1 VLKKGNLFKILFDR
15 YILSD
20 ELPFSARV
28 LNMVCLLGTFAAF
41 AAFIAHVIE
50 MSNTTTLVIK
60 FLMFVSMVF
69 LTYAVNRFRAYK
81 IGAWIA
87 PLLLCTFF
95 MPAVFFTNGGI
106 DSGLPSYFVMCIT
119 LNFLLTEGL
128 ACIALTSSFIL
139 LIMFCYYLNY
149 SYPSLFVELT
159 VFQRYVDSVQSFLIA
174 GFMTGFVI
182 KLVSWMYH
190 VEKTKAEKANRAKS
204 EFLAQMSHEI
214 RTPMNAIIGM
224 TALAKSAS
232 EAERKDYC
240 LEKIEGASV
249 HLLGVINDILDMSK
263 IEANKL
269 ELSFAAFSFGKMIKK
284 VVNVVDFRFKER
296 NQDFS
301 LDIEAGI
308 PDFLI
313 GDEQRLA
320 QVITNL
326 MSNAAK
332 FTPEGGHVGLAAR
345 LREISGDECV
355 IEVMV
360 TDTGIGVSP
369 EQQSRLFESFVQ
381 ADSSTSRKYGGTG
394 LGLAISKRI
403 VTMMGGKIWID
414 SELGKGATFAF
425 TIRAGIAREEMS
437 YSYRGSEDP
446 DDSGQEWMAALEG
459 RCILLADD
467 VDINREIVISLLEP
481 AKVEIDCAEN
491 GLQAFAMFEASPER
505 YDIIFMDLQ
514 MPEVDG
520 YEATRMI
527 RALGTPEAVNIPIVA
542 MTANVFRED
551 IEKCLAAG
559 MNGHV
564 GKPLEMDEV
573 FNNMKKFILRA
584 G

>member
-1 VLKKGNLFKILFDR
+1 MFQKGNLFKILFER
-15 YILSD
+15 HILSD

-41 AAFIAHVIE
+41 AAFAAHVVE
-50 MSNTTTLVIK
+50 MSNAATLAVK
-60 FLMFVSMVF
+60 FLMFVSMLF
-69 LTYAVNRFRAYK
+69 LMYAVNHFAAYK
-81 IGAWIA
+81 AGTWIA
-87 PLLLCTFF
+87 LLLLCTFF
-95 MPAVFFTNGGI
+95 MPVVFFTNGGI
-106 DSGLPSYFVMCIT
+106 HSGLPSYFVMCIT

-128 ACIALTSSFIL
+128 ACAALTISFIL
-139 LIMFCYYLNY
+139 LIIFCYYLNY
-149 SYPSLFVELT
+149 TYPSLFVELSL
-159 VFQRYVDSVQSFLIA
+159 FQRYIDSAQSFLIA

-182 KLVSWMYH
+182 KLLNRMYH
-190 VEKTKAEKANRAKS
+190 KEKTKAEKASLAKS

-224 TALAKSAS
+224 TALAKLAS

-240 LEKIEGASV
+240 LEKIEGASI

-284 VVNVVDFRFKER
+284 VVDVVDFRFREK

-301 LDIEAGI
+301 PDVEAGI

-313 GDEQRLA
+313 GDEQRLS

-326 MSNAAK
+326 LSNAAK
-332 FTPEGGHVGLAAR
+332 FTPEGGHVGLTAR

-355 IEVMV
+355 VEIMV
-360 TDTGIGVSP
+360 SDTGIGVSP

-414 SELGKGATFAF
+414 SELGKGATFTF
-425 TIRAGIAREEMS
+425 TIKAGIAREEIND
-437 YSYRGSEDP
+437 RGSEAP
-446 DDSGQEWMAALEG
+446 SGSGQEWMAALEG
-459 RCILLADD
+459 KRVLLADD
-467 VDINREIVISLLEP
+467 VDINREILISLLEP
-481 AKVEIDCAEN
+481 AKIEIDCAEN
-491 GLQAFAMFEASPER
+491 GLQAFEMFEASPER
-505 YDIIFMDLQ
+505 YDMVFMDLQ

-527 RALGTPEAVNIPIVA
+527 RSLGTPAALNIPIIA

-551 IEKCLAAG
+551 VEKCLAAG

-564 GKPLEMDEV
+564 GKPLEMEEV
-573 FNNMKKFILRA
+573 FNNMKKYILRA

>member
-1 VLKKGNLFKILFDR
+1 MLKKGNLFKILFDR

-28 LNMVCLLGTFAAF
+28 LNMVCLRGTF

-60 FLMFVSMVF
+60 FLMFVS
-69 LTYAVNRFRAYK
+69 
-81 IGAWIA
+81 
-87 PLLLCTFF
+87 
-95 MPAVFFTNGGI
+95 I

-284 VVNVVDFRFKER
+284 VVNYEK
-296 NQDFS
+296 
-301 LDIEAGI
+301 IY
-308 PDFLI
+308 
-313 GDEQRLA
+313 
-320 QVITNL
+320 
-326 MSNAAK
+326 
-332 FTPEGGHVGLAAR
+332 
-345 LREISGDECV
+345 
-355 IEVMV
+355 
-360 TDTGIGVSP
+360 SP
-369 EQQSRLFESFVQ
+369 
-381 ADSSTSRKYGGTG
+381 
-394 LGLAISKRI
+394 
-403 VTMMGGKIWID
+403 
-414 SELGKGATFAF
+414 
-425 TIRAGIAREEMS
+425 
-437 YSYRGSEDP
+437 RG
-446 DDSGQEWMAALEG
+446 
-459 RCILLADD
+459 
-467 VDINREIVISLLEP
+467 
-481 AKVEIDCAEN
+481 
-491 GLQAFAMFEASPER
+491 
-505 YDIIFMDLQ
+505 
-514 MPEVDG
+514 
-520 YEATRMI
+520 
-527 RALGTPEAVNIPIVA
+527 
-542 MTANVFRED
+542 
-551 IEKCLAAG
+551 
-559 MNGHV
+559 
-564 GKPLEMDEV
+564 
-573 FNNMKKFILRA
+573 LRA
-584 G
+584 SGIFTFIHRPLLVV